1 MRDER
6 RRRADPGSGRH
17 AGCDTLG
24 ETPTADT
31 MWTPRSLGILPSRR
45 GGAPACGEGASRR
58 PAVSRMPS
66 PCRCCRMREGEGLRR
81 WMPAAVLAAGIA
93 VGGLAS
99 AGRID
104 IALANDPATATSA
117 VPSPPIESEPYPP
130 ARRTGRLG
138 FLRAAPG
145 SIDDAREGNQR
156 RRAEHRPPSGRQ
168 VLVRVPRDM
177 AMTARPD
184 GGRVVGVLPGTSRY
198 YDEPTVAWI
207 QHVSS
212 NGRFGRLAVP
222 YTASSRSGWIP
233 LAGLRDSWSP
243 IEVHVSLSR
252 HELVVRR
259 RGSALFRAASATGS
273 PSSPTPRGRYFVTD
287 RVGFPSGGYLG
298 RFAFGLSGI
307 QPRLPSGWTGG
318 DQLAIHGTDDP
329 SSIGTSASAGCVR
342 VAHRT
347 LRRLRPLLRIGT
359 PVIIRP

>member
-1 MRDER
+1 M
-6 RRRADPGSGRH
+6 PM
-17 AGCDTLG
+17 LG
-24 ETPTADT
+24 
-31 MWTPRSLGILPSRR
+31 L
-45 GGAPACGEGASRR
+45 
-58 PAVSRMPS
+58 
-66 PCRCCRMREGEGLRR
+66 MREGEGLRR
-81 WMPAAVLAAGIA
+81 WMPAAVLAAGLV

-104 IALANDPATATSA
+104 TALANDPAAATSA
-117 VPSPPIESEPYPP
+117 TPSPSIESEPGPP
-130 ARRTGRLG
+130 ARRTGGLG
-138 FLRAAPG
+138 YLHAEPR
-145 SIDDAREGNQR
+145 STDDRREGNQR
-156 RRAEHRPPSGRQ
+156 GRAERRPPSRQ
-168 VLVRVPRDM
+168 HVLVRVPRDM

-207 QHVSS
+207 QRVSS
-212 NGRFGRLAVP
+212 DGRFGRLAVP

-252 HELVVRR
+252 HVLVVRR
-259 RGSALFRAASATGS
+259 RGGLLFRAATATGS

-307 QPRLPSGWTGG
+307 QPHLPSGWTGG

-329 SSIGTSASAGCVR
+329 SSIGRSASAGCVR
-342 VAHRT
+342 VGHGT
-347 LRRLRPLLRIGT
+347 LRRLRPLLRLGT
-359 PVIIRP
+359 PVIIQP

>member
-1 MRDER
+1 
-6 RRRADPGSGRH
+6 
-17 AGCDTLG
+17 
-24 ETPTADT
+24 
-31 MWTPRSLGILPSRR
+31 
-45 GGAPACGEGASRR
+45 
-58 PAVSRMPS
+58 
-66 PCRCCRMREGEGLRR
+66 
-81 WMPAAVLAAGIA
+81 MPAAVLAAGVV

-99 AGRID
+99 TGRID
-104 IALANDPATATSA
+104 TALANDPATATS
-117 VPSPPIESEPYPP
+117 VPSGPIESEPGPP
-130 ARRTGRLG
+130 ARRTGGLG
-138 FLRAAPG
+138 YPHTVPR
-145 SIDDAREGNQR
+145 SIDDAMEGNQR
-156 RRAEHRPPSGRQ
+156 GRAEHRTPSGRQ

-177 AMTARPD
+177 TMTARPD

-198 YDEPTVAWI
+198 YDEPTVAWV

-212 NGRFGRLAVP
+212 DGRFGRLAVP

-233 LAGLRDSWSP
+233 LAGLRDSWSS

-252 HELVVRR
+252 HKLVVRR
-259 RGSALFRAASATGS
+259 RGSVVFRAASATGS

-329 SSIGTSASAGCVR
+329 SSIGRSASAGCVR
-342 VAHRT
+342 VAPGT
-347 LRRLRPLLRIGT
+347 LRRLRPLLRLGT

>member
-1 MRDER
+1 MD
-6 RRRADPGSGRH
+6 
-17 AGCDTLG
+17 
-24 ETPTADT
+24 
-31 MWTPRSLGILPSRR
+31 
-45 GGAPACGEGASRR
+45 
-58 PAVSRMPS
+58 AVAVPMLDRMG
-66 PCRCCRMREGEGLRR
+66 EGEGLRR
-81 WMPAAVLAAGIA
+81 WMPAAVLAAGVV

-99 AGRID
+99 TGRID
-104 IALANDPATATSA
+104 TALANDPTTATSA
-117 VPSPPIESEPYPP
+117 VPTAAIEPEPGPP
-130 ARRTGRLG
+130 ARRTGGLG
-138 FLRAAPG
+138 YLHAEPR
-145 SIDDAREGNQR
+145 SIDAAREGNQR
-156 RRAEHRPPSGRQ
+156 GRAEHRPPPGRQ

-177 AMTARPD
+177 TMTARPD

-198 YDEPTVAWI
+198 YDEPTVAWV

-212 NGRFGRLAVP
+212 DGRFGRLAVP

-233 LAGLRDSWSP
+233 LAGLRDSWSS

-259 RGSALFRAASATGS
+259 RGSVVFRAATATGS

-329 SSIGTSASAGCVR
+329 SSIGRSASAGCVR
-342 VAHRT
+342 VAQGT
-347 LRRLRPLLRIGT
+347 LRRLRPLLRLGT

>member
-1 MRDER
+1 VPMLGRMRD
-6 RRRADPGSGRH
+6 
-17 AGCDTLG
+17 
-24 ETPTADT
+24 
-31 MWTPRSLGILPSRR
+31 
-45 GGAPACGEGASRR
+45 
-58 PAVSRMPS
+58 
-66 PCRCCRMREGEGLRR
+66 GEGLRR
-81 WMPAAVLAAGIA
+81 WMPAAVLAAGVV

-104 IALANDPATATSA
+104 NALADNPATAASA

-138 FLRAAPG
+138 VLHAEPR
-145 SIDDAREGNQR
+145 SIDAAREGNPR
-156 RRAEHRPPSGRQ
+156 RRAEHRPPAGRQ

-177 AMTARPD
+177 EMTARPD

-212 NGRFGRLAVP
+212 DGRFGRLAVP

-259 RGSALFRAASATGS
+259 RGSVLFRAATATGS

-329 SSIGTSASAGCVR
+329 SSIGRSASAGCVR
-342 VAHRT
+342 VAHGT